1 MNTTEQSTAHVMTAE
16 SMNAFVIHA
25 KEQGASENMIRRFSG
40 AVKTLYAFLPE
51 DKTLTKERLQSWR
64 KSMEESGYA
73 SITILNYVKYIN
85 KYLDYVGASDI
96 RFNRGKGKDISGMT
110 FGFLTALE
118 PTDKRDRKD
127 IVWRCQCKCGNTVE
141 LPATRL
147 LVGNTLSCGCLLKEH
162 FRRANMYIDNTS
174 LRQALEEKV
183 ESVHSVSGYTG
194 VTRKRDKWKAYITY
208 KGKHYSLGC
217 YTNLEDAV
225 KARARGKELVQADA
239 LGLLD
244 FYEEIHKTD
253 LPLPNKA
260 TEQRKE
266 FPSTVWQ
273 VNDQPG
279 SAAKRV
285 DNKSGKTGVTFSRGR
300 WKAHIGHKGVRY
312 ILGYFDAQED
322 AVKARKQAEQ
332 DLKADPEGFENQYQ
346 QKYTHHAYGKK

>member
-1 MNTTEQSTAHVMTAE
+1 MEQNVEAVHIMSPDTMA
-16 SMNAFVIHA
+16 SFVVDA
-25 KEQGASENMIRRFSG
+25 KEKQASENMIRRFSA
-40 AVKTLYAFLPE
+40 AVKMLYNYLPE
-51 DKTLTKERLQSWR
+51 DKAVTKERLLSWR
-64 KSMEESGYA
+64 KSMEEQGYA

-110 FGFLTALE
+110 FGYLTALE
-118 PTDKRDRKD
+118 PTNKRDRKD

-260 TEQRKE
+260 TEPRKE
-266 FPSTVWQ
+266 FPSAVWQ

-279 SAAKRV
+279 SAAKRI
-285 DNKSGKTGVTFSRGR
+285 DNKSGQTGVTFSRGR
-300 WKAHIGHKGVRY
+300 WKAHIGHKGIRY

-322 AVKARKQAEQ
+322 AAKARKRAEQ
-332 DLKADPEGFENQYQ
+332 DLKADPDRFEKEYQ
-346 QKYTHHAYGKK
+346 QKYTHHAYGKR

>member
-1 MNTTEQSTAHVMTAE
+1 MNTTEQSTAHIMTVE
-16 SMNAFVIHA
+16 SMDAFVTHA
-25 KEQGASENMIRRFSG
+25 KEQGASENMIRRFAG
-40 AVKTLYAFLPE
+40 AVKTLYSFLLE
-51 DKTLTKERLQSWR
+51 DKTLTRERLLSWR
-64 KSMEESGYA
+64 KSMEEQGYA

-96 RFNRGKGKDISGMT
+96 RFNRGKGKDISGMS
-110 FGFLTALE
+110 FGYLTALE

-162 FRRANMYIDNTS
+162 FRRSNMYIDNTS
-174 LRQALEEKV
+174 LRQVLEDKV
-183 ESVHSVSGYTG
+183 ESVHSISGYTG
-194 VTRKRDKWKAYITY
+194 VTPKRGKWHAYITY
-208 KGKHYSLGC
+208 KGKRHSLGC

-253 LPLPNKA
+253 LPLPNRA
-260 TEQRKE
+260 TEPRKE
-266 FPSTVWQ
+266 FPSAVWQ

-279 SAAKRV
+279 SAAKRI
-285 DNKSGKTGVTFSRGR
+285 DNKSGQTGVTFPRGR
-300 WKAHIGHKGVRY
+300 WKAHIAHKGIRY

-332 DLKADPEGFENQYQ
+332 DLKAAPDRFEKEYQ
-346 QKYTHHAYGKK
+346 QKYTHHTYGKK